1 MAVVTV
7 DFDGTLFQGNSFN
20 VMFQAAQKDF
30 NIKQWA
36 VVGAGVIKAAVS
48 GILKGK
54 NAFRI
59 SFFKAFAKSFKGK
72 SETEM
77 DEFFRKLVDI
87 GREDIHHGL
96 VTKIKEHQEQGD
108 EIIVLSGALHPFL
121 KAFTSAVNL
130 QVHIISTELQYD
142 QNGICTGEVGTVING
157 HEKVKEV
164 QNWVA
169 AESDSAEKTEV
180 WAYADSLSDY
190 PLFQFA
196 NHPIVVNPDD
206 AMKKLADK
214 HNWPIFTSA

>member
-7 DFDGTLFQGNSFN
+7 DFDGTLFQGNSFK

-30 NIKQWA
+30 NLKQWA
-36 VVGAGVIKAAVS
+36 VVGTGVIKAAVN
-48 GILKGK
+48 GIFKGK
-54 NAFRI
+54 QEFRI

-96 VTKIKEHQEQGD
+96 VQKIHEHQEQGD

-121 KAFTSAVNL
+121 TAFTREVNL
-130 QVHIISTELQYD
+130 HVHIISTELQYD
-142 QNGICTGEVGTVING
+142 KSGICTGEIGTVING
-157 HEKVKEV
+157 DEKVNKV
-164 QNWVA
+164 QNWIND
-169 AESDSAEKTEV
+169 ESNLAGTVEV

-206 AMKKLADK
+206 AMKKLAEK
-214 HNWPIFTSA
+214 HNWPIFKSA

>member
-7 DFDGTLFQGNSFN
+7 DFDGTLFQGNSFK

-36 VVGAGVIKAAVS
+36 VVGAGVIKAAVN

-87 GREDIHHGL
+87 GREDIHQGL
-96 VTKIKEHQEQGD
+96 VKKIQEHQEQGD

-121 KAFTSAVNL
+121 KAFTREVNL

-142 QNGICTGEVGTVING
+142 QNGICTGEIGTVING
-157 HEKVKEV
+157 DEKVNKVRKWINDENNITGSV
-164 QNWVA
+164 
-169 AESDSAEKTEV
+169 EV
-180 WAYADSLSDY
+180 WAYADSLSDF

-196 NHPIVVNPDD
+196 NHPIVVNPDE
-206 AMKKLADK
+206 AMKKLAEK
-214 HNWPIFTSA
+214 YNWPIFKSA

>member
-7 DFDGTLFQGNSFN
+7 DFDGTLFQGNSFK

-36 VVGAGVIKAAVS
+36 VVGAGVIKAAVN

-87 GREDIHHGL
+87 GREDIHQGL
-96 VTKIKEHQEQGD
+96 VKKIQEHQEQGD

-121 KAFTSAVNL
+121 KAFTREVNL

-142 QNGICTGEVGTVING
+142 QNGICTGEIGIVING
-157 HEKVKEV
+157 DEKVNKVRKWINDENNITGSV
-164 QNWVA
+164 
-169 AESDSAEKTEV
+169 EV
-180 WAYADSLSDY
+180 WAYADSLSDF

-196 NHPIVVNPDD
+196 NHPIVVNPDE
-206 AMKKLADK
+206 AMKKLAEK
-214 HNWPIFTSA
+214 YNWPIFKSA